1 MARHRTITRDQ
12 VLDAARAVVLRDGA
26 GRLTLE
32 AVARQAGISKASVLY
47 DFKTK
52 QQLVGA
58 LITRG
63 VDNHCRK
70 IEDLRE
76 RLGSA
81 SSDSCIRARIEAVRN
96 LSEED
101 RAVATGLCAAMAQ
114 DITLRKPVQAL
125 YASIVASLCETSASP
140 RGALLAFLATEG
152 LAQLELFGFQP
163 WQGEEWD
170 RLLAD
175 IGWLSTQ
182 VPGGAALHH
191 SPESSPKGVPGDKDD
206 G

>member
-12 VLDAARAVVLRDGA
+12 VLDAAQAVVLRDGA

-47 DFKTK
+47 DFKSK

-58 LITRG
+58 LIARDI
-63 VDNHCRK
+63 DNHCRK
-70 IEDLRE
+70 IDDLKARFG
-76 RLGSA
+76 L
-81 SSDSCIRARIEAVRN
+81 SSPDAYIRARIEGVRA

-101 RAVATGLCAAMAQ
+101 RTATTSLCAAMAQ
-114 DITLRKPVQAL
+114 DAVLRRPVQDLFAAIIGDL
-125 YASIVASLCETSASP
+125 RRTSASP

-152 LAQLELFGFQP
+152 LAQLEMFGFQP

-170 RLLAD
+170 QLLAD
-175 IGWLSTQ
+175 IGWLSSQ
-182 VPGGAALHH
+182 APAGAQAH
-191 SPESSPKGVPGDKDD
+191 PPPAAAAEKNDP
-206 G
+206 